1 MHWHVPLAAI
11 RARIP
16 DGDKEYFYPIRHG
29 SMRVGLYAPRG
40 SDMQTPHDQDEIYIV
55 QSGSGTFVKAGERV
69 AFRPGDVLFVEAGV
83 EHRFVDFTDDF
94 ETWVVFWGPKG
105 GEPA

>member
-1 MHWHVPLAAI
+1 MDWHDSLAAI

-16 DGDKEYFYPIRHG
+16 DGDKRYFYPIRHG
-29 SMRVGLYAPRG
+29 SMRVGLYAPQG
-40 SDMQTPHDQDEIYIV
+40 TDPQTPHEQDEIYIV
-55 QSGSGTFVKAGERV
+55 QSGSGTFVKEGERV
-69 AFRPGDVLFVEAGV
+69 PFAPGDVIFVEAGV

-105 GEPA
+105 GEAA